1 MGNLAEAEQ
10 LYKKVLRAQPG
21 HLGALNL
28 LGILLTQA
36 GRNDEAERTIHAA
49 LRINAKSDATHYNHG
64 LVLKKLKRLPEALA
78 AFDKALALNPH
89 VET

>member
-49 LRINAKSDATHYNHG
+49 LRINANRTPRITTM
-64 LVLKKLKRLPEALA
+64 VWC
-78 AFDKALALNPH
+78 
-89 VET
+89 